1 MTAATHET
9 GLDGLMLAKTES
21 VALIG
26 TEAHLVEVEVDVG
39 TGVPRFTIVGLPSS
53 TVREADQR
61 VRSAILSSSENWPQQ
76 RITANLAPGAL
87 RKEGTHFDLPLAF
100 GVLAASGR
108 IPSEPLAGWI
118 VVGELALDGS
128 VRPVRGTL
136 AAAIACRESGRR
148 GIICPASNAVEAS
161 LVEGIEVVPVKALR
175 ECIDWAKGTWAPDP
189 LPTNVDRVAPV
200 YPDMREVRGQGVAK
214 EALEIAAAGGHNLL
228 MCGPPGS
235 GKTMLASRLS
245 GILPAMSVEESL
257 EVTRVYSV
265 AGILGEHAGLVT
277 DRPFRAPHH
286 HATLAGVIGGG
297 TGLPR
302 PGEVSLAHHGV
313 LFLDELPLY
322 RGEVLESLRVPLE
335 AGRVRIARSA
345 GAVSY
350 PARFSLIAA
359 MNPCPCGYNGDA
371 KRACRCREHRREAYQ
386 SKLSG
391 PFVDR
396 MDLGITLTRLT
407 RAELMGPPEGET
419 SEAIRARVEAARS
432 RQSLRWGSSLTNA
445 SVPAGQFRTNL
456 NLTAEA
462 NLELGSVIDGL
473 ALTGRGVDRLLRV
486 SRTVA
491 DLHGSTEVTPEHLGK
506 ALSYRLQNLEGVQA
520 A

>member
-1 MTAATHET
+1 
-9 GLDGLMLAKTES
+9 MLAKTES

-61 VRSAILSSSENWPQQ
+61 VRSAILSSSESWPQQ

-108 IPSEPLAGWI
+108 IDRKPVEGWI

-148 GIICPASNAVEAS
+148 GVICPAANAVEAS
-161 LVEGIEVVPVKALR
+161 LVEGIEVVPVRSLR
-175 ECIDWAKGTWAPDP
+175 ECIDWAKGTWTPEAPEEP
-189 LPTNVDRVAPV
+189 AQATEAHC
-200 YPDMREVRGQGVAK
+200 PDMTEVRGQSMAK

-235 GKTMLASRLS
+235 GKTMLASRLP
-245 GILPAMSVEESL
+245 GILPAMTLEESL

-265 AGILGEHAGLVT
+265 AGLLGERAGLVT
-277 DRPFRAPHH
+277 SRPFRAPHH
-286 HATLAGVIGGG
+286 HISLAGLIGGG
-297 TGLPR
+297 SGLPR
-302 PGEVSLAHHGV
+302 PGEVSLANLGV

-335 AGRVRIARSA
+335 SGRVRIARSA

-350 PARFSLIAA
+350 PSRFSLIAA
-359 MNPCPCGYNGDA
+359 MNPCPCGFTGDNR
-371 KRACRCREHRREAYQ
+371 RACNCKERRLEGYR

-396 MDLGITLTRLT
+396 MDLGVTLSRLT
-407 RAELMGPPEGET
+407 RNELMGPPQGDP
-419 SEAIRARVEAARS
+419 SAVIRSRVQAAR
-432 RQSLRWGSSLTNA
+432 RVQSERWGTSATNA
-445 SVPAGQFRTNL
+445 SVGASRFRSKVA
-456 NLTAEA
+456 LTSDARSKLGEA
-462 NLELGSVIDGL
+462 IDGL

-486 SRTVA
+486 ARTLA
-491 DLHGSTEVTPEHLGK
+491 DLGGDSKVTAKHVGHALGF
-506 ALSYRLQNLEGVQA
+506 RLQVGNLVVA

>member
-1 MTAATHET
+1 
-9 GLDGLMLAKTES
+9 MLAKTES

-108 IPSEPLAGWI
+108 IPTEPLEKWI

-161 LVEGIEVVPVKALR
+161 LVEGIEVVPVRSLR

-189 LPTNVDRVAPV
+189 LEEPPQTVEPHCA
-200 YPDMREVRGQGVAK
+200 DMSEVRGQRMAK

-235 GKTMLASRLS
+235 GKTMLASRLP
-245 GILPAMSVEESL
+245 GILPAMTLEESL
-257 EVTRVYSV
+257 EVTRVHSV
-265 AGILGEHAGLVT
+265 AGLLGERAGLVSS
-277 DRPFRAPHH
+277 RSFRAPHH
-286 HATLAGVIGGG
+286 HISLAGLIGGG
-297 TGLPR
+297 SGLPR
-302 PGEVSLAHHGV
+302 PGEVSLAHLGV

-335 AGRVRIARSA
+335 SGRVRIARSA
-345 GAVSY
+345 GAVTY
-350 PARFSLIAA
+350 PSRFSLIAA
-359 MNPCPCGYNGDA
+359 MNPCPCGFTGDDR
-371 KRACRCREHRREAYQ
+371 RACNCKEQRLEGYR

-396 MDLGITLTRLT
+396 MDLGVTLSRLT
-407 RAELMGPPEGET
+407 RSELMGPPQGDT
-419 SEAIRARVEAARS
+419 SRVIRSRVEAARKL
-432 RQSLRWGSSLTNA
+432 QSERWGASLTNA
-445 SVPAGQFRTNL
+445 SVGTGRFRRGLALASGARTK
-456 NLTAEA
+456 
-462 NLELGSVIDGL
+462 LGDAIDGL

-486 SRTVA
+486 ARTLA
-491 DLHGSTEVTPEHLGK
+491 DLSEDDLVTEDHLGH
-506 ALSYRLQNLEGVQA
+506 ALAFRLQSGNLVVA

>member
-1 MTAATHET
+1 
-9 GLDGLMLAKTES
+9 MLAKTES

-108 IPSEPLAGWI
+108 IPPEPLENWV

-136 AAAIACRESGRR
+136 AAAIACRESARR

-161 LVEGIEVVPVKALR
+161 LVEGIEVVQVQSLR
-175 ECIDWAKGTWAPDP
+175 ECIDWAKGTWTPGPFEEPPPAVEPHCS
-189 LPTNVDRVAPV
+189 
-200 YPDMREVRGQGVAK
+200 DMSEVRGQRMAK

-235 GKTMLASRLS
+235 GKTMLASRLP
-245 GILPAMSVEESL
+245 GILPAMTLEESL

-265 AGILGEHAGLVT
+265 AGLLGERAGLVT
-277 DRPFRAPHH
+277 SRPFRAPHH
-286 HATLAGVIGGG
+286 HISLAGLIGGG
-297 TGLPR
+297 SGLPR
-302 PGEVSLAHHGV
+302 PGEVSLAHLGV

-350 PARFSLIAA
+350 PSRFSLIAA
-359 MNPCPCGYNGDA
+359 MNPCPCGFTGDN
-371 KRACRCREHRREAYQ
+371 RRSCNCKEQRLEGYR

-396 MDLGITLTRLT
+396 MDLGVTLSRLT
-407 RAELMGPPEGET
+407 RSELMGPPQGD
-419 SEAIRARVEAARS
+419 SSQIIRSRVEAAR
-432 RQSLRWGSSLTNA
+432 RLQSQRWGGSLTNA
-445 SVPAGQFRTNL
+445 SVGVGRFRRGVA
-456 NLTAEA
+456 LTSDARTR
-462 NLELGSVIDGL
+462 LGDAIDGL

-486 SRTVA
+486 ARTLA
-491 DLHGSTEVTPEHLGK
+491 DLSGNDKVTGDHLGH
-506 ALSYRLQNLEGVQA
+506 ALGFRLQSGNLVVA

>member
-1 MTAATHET
+1 
-9 GLDGLMLAKTES
+9 MLAKTES

-108 IPSEPLAGWI
+108 IPPEPLENWV

-136 AAAIACRESGRR
+136 AAAIACRESARR

-161 LVEGIEVVPVKALR
+161 LVEGIEVVQVQSLR
-175 ECIDWAKGTWAPDP
+175 ECIDWAKGTWTPDP
-189 LPTNVDRVAPV
+189 PPVTPRRVEPV
-200 YPDMREVRGQGVAK
+200 SPDMREVRGQGVAK

-235 GKTMLASRLS
+235 GKTMLATRLP
-245 GILPAMSVEESL
+245 GILPAMTLEESL

-265 AGILGEHAGLVT
+265 AGILGQHAGLVR
-277 DRPFRAPHH
+277 DRPFRSPHH

-313 LFLDELPLY
+313 LFIDELPLY

-335 AGRVRIARSA
+335 AGLVRIARSA
-345 GAVSY
+345 GAVTY

-359 MNPCPCGYNGDA
+359 MNPCPCGYSGDA
-371 KRACRCREHRREAYQ
+371 KRACRCREHRREAYR

-391 PFVDR
+391 PFIDR

-407 RAELMGPPEGET
+407 RAELVGPPEGE
-419 SEAIRARVEAARS
+419 SSDVIRARVEAARAQ
-432 RQSLRWGSSLTNA
+432 QSLRWGPSLTNA
-445 SVPAGQFRTNL
+445 SVPAGRFRAAL
-456 NLTAEA
+456 DLTAEA
-462 NLELGSVIDGL
+462 GLELGSVIDGL

-491 DLHGSTEVTPEHLGK
+491 DLHGSTEVTAEHLGK
-506 ALSYRLQNLEGVQA
+506 ALGYRLQNLEGVRA

>member
-1 MTAATHET
+1 
-9 GLDGLMLAKTES
+9 MLAKTES

-53 TVREADQR
+53 SVREADQR

-100 GVLAASGR
+100 GVLAAGDSLLR
-108 IPSEPLAGWI
+108 ERLAEWV

-136 AAAIACRESGRR
+136 AAAITCRERGRK
-148 GIICPASNAVEAS
+148 GIICPAANAVEAS
-161 LVEGIEVVPVKALR
+161 LVEGIAVVQVRTLR
-175 ECIDWAKGTWAPDP
+175 ECIDWARGQWTPEPVDASTRLPESQAPD
-189 LPTNVDRVAPV
+189 
-200 YPDMREVRGQGVAK
+200 MSEVRGQGLAK
-214 EALEIAAAGGHNLL
+214 EALEVAAAGGHNLL

-235 GKTMLASRLS
+235 GKTMLASRLP
-245 GILPAMSVEESL
+245 GILPAMSLEESL

-265 AGILGEHAGLVT
+265 AGLLGERAGLVSG
-277 DRPFRAPHH
+277 RPFRAPHH
-286 HATLAGVIGGG
+286 HISLAGLIGGG

-313 LFLDELPLY
+313 LFMDELPLY
-322 RGEVLESLRVPLE
+322 KGEVLESLRVPLE
-335 AGRVRIARSA
+335 SGRVRIARSA
-345 GAVSY
+345 GAISY
-350 PARFSLIAA
+350 PSRFSLIAA
-359 MNPCPCGYNGDA
+359 MNPCPCGYTGDPH
-371 KRACRCREHRREAYQ
+371 RVCSCREARVETYL

-391 PFVDR
+391 PFIDR
-396 MDLGITLTRLT
+396 IDLGIMLTRLT
-407 RAELMGPPEGET
+407 RSELLGPTEGDSSAT
-419 SEAIRARVEAARS
+419 IRARVEAARNLQS
-432 RQSLRWGSSLTNA
+432 RRWGASLTNA
-445 SVPAGQFRTNL
+445 SVPTGALRKGL
-456 NLTAEA
+456 SLTPRARA
-462 NLELGSVIDGL
+462 ELGEAIDGL

-486 SRTVA
+486 SRTIA
-491 DLHGSTEVTPEHLGK
+491 DLEGSAEVTETHVAHALG
-506 ALSYRLQNLEGVQA
+506 YRLQTLEGVRA

>member
-1 MTAATHET
+1 
-9 GLDGLMLAKTES
+9 MLAKTES

-61 VRSAILSSSENWPQQ
+61 VRSAILSSSESWPQQ

-108 IPSEPLAGWI
+108 IPSQPLEGWI

-148 GIICPASNAVEAS
+148 GVICPAANAVEAS
-161 LVEGIEVVPVKALR
+161 LVEGIEVVAVRSLR
-175 ECIDWAKGTWAPDP
+175 KCIDWARGTSPPAAVPVTQEQV
-189 LPTNVDRVAPV
+189 LPV

-214 EALEIAAAGGHNLL
+214 EALEVAAAGGHNLL

-235 GKTMLASRLS
+235 GKTMLASRLP
-245 GILPAMSVEESL
+245 GILPAMSLEESL

-265 AGILGEHAGLVT
+265 AGILGQHAGLVT
-277 DRPFRAPHH
+277 DRPFRSPHH
-286 HATLAGVIGGG
+286 HATLAGIIGGG

-302 PGEVSLAHHGV
+302 PGEASLAHHGV

-335 AGRVRIARSA
+335 AGHVRIARSA
-345 GAVSY
+345 GAVTY
-350 PARFSLIAA
+350 PAQFSLIAA
-359 MNPCPCGYNGDA
+359 MNPCPCGYSGDA
-371 KRACRCREHRREAYQ
+371 KRSCCCREHRREAYR

-396 MDLGITLTRLT
+396 MDLGIMLTRLT
-407 RAELMGPPEGET
+407 RAELVGPPEGET
-419 SEAIRARVEAARS
+419 SETIRTRVEEARARQS
-432 RQSLRWGSSLTNA
+432 RRWGTGITNA
-445 SVPAGQFRTNL
+445 SVPPGRFRKDL

-462 NLELGSVIDGL
+462 QAELGDVIDGV

-486 SRTVA
+486 ARTVA
-491 DLHGSTEVTPEHLGK
+491 DLHGSLRVGAEHLGV
-506 ALSYRLQNLEGVQA
+506 ALGYRLQNLEGVQA

>member
-1 MTAATHET
+1 
-9 GLDGLMLAKTES
+9 MLAKTES

-39 TGVPRFTIVGLPSS
+39 PGIPRFTIVGLPSS

-61 VRSAILSSSENWPQQ
+61 VRSAILSSSESWPGQ

-100 GVLAASGR
+100 GVLAANGR
-108 IPSEPLAGWI
+108 VPHERLMDWI

-136 AAAIACRESGRR
+136 AAAIACREAGLR
-148 GIICPASNAVEAS
+148 GIVCPAPNAVEAA
-161 LVEGIEVVPVKALR
+161 LVEGIEVIPVASLR
-175 ECIDWAKGTWAPDP
+175 ECIDWAKECWTPGPIEEP
-189 LPTNVDRVAPV
+189 VRPVDAHC
-200 YPDMREVRGQGVAK
+200 PDMREVRGQGLAK

-235 GKTMLASRLS
+235 GKTMLASRLP
-245 GILPAMSVEESL
+245 GILPAMTLEESL

-265 AGILGEHAGLVT
+265 AGLLGERAGLVT

-286 HATLAGVIGGG
+286 HISLAGLIGGG
-297 TGLPR
+297 SGLPR
-302 PGEVSLAHHGV
+302 PGEVSLAHLGV

-335 AGRVRIARSA
+335 SGRVRLARSA
-345 GAVSY
+345 GAVTY
-350 PARFSLIAA
+350 PSRFSLIAA
-359 MNPCPCGYNGDA
+359 MNPCPCGYSGDPH
-371 KRACRCREHRREAYQ
+371 RACNCREARVETYL

-391 PFVDR
+391 PFIDR
-396 MDLGITLTRLT
+396 MDLGITLNRLT
-407 RAELMGPPEGET
+407 RSELLGPSEGD
-419 SEAIRARVEAARS
+419 SSMAIRERVEAARLLQA
-432 RQSLRWGSSLTNA
+432 RRWGDSLTNA
-445 SVPAGQFRTNL
+445 SVPTGAIRNGVA
-456 NLTAEA
+456 LTPAA
-462 NLELGSVIDGL
+462 KAELGAAIDGL
-473 ALTGRGVDRLLRV
+473 GLTGRGVDRLLRV
-486 SRTVA
+486 SRTIA
-491 DLHGSTEVTPEHLGK
+491 DLNDSSDVNETHVGHALG
-506 ALSYRLQNLEGVQA
+506 YRLQTLSGVRA

>member
-1 MTAATHET
+1 
-9 GLDGLMLAKTES
+9 MLAKTES

-61 VRSAILSSSENWPQQ
+61 VRSAILSSSESWPQQ

-100 GVLAASGR
+100 GVLVASGR
-108 IPSEPLAGWI
+108 ILRDPMEGWI

-136 AAAIACRESGRR
+136 AAAIACRESGRK
-148 GIICPASNAVEAS
+148 GIICPAANAVEAS
-161 LVEGIEVVPVKALR
+161 LVEGIEVVPVRSLR
-175 ECIDWAKGTWAPDP
+175 ECVDWAKGAWSPDAPEQAGEV
-189 LPTNVDRVAPV
+189 TQSHC
-200 YPDMREVRGQGVAK
+200 PDMTEVRGQSMAK

-235 GKTMLASRLS
+235 GKTMLASRLP
-245 GILPAMSVEESL
+245 GILPTMTLEESL

-265 AGILGEHAGLVT
+265 AGLLGERAGLVT
-277 DRPFRAPHH
+277 SRPFRAPHH
-286 HATLAGVIGGG
+286 HISLAGLIGGG
-297 TGLPR
+297 SGLPR
-302 PGEVSLAHHGV
+302 PGEASLAHLGV

-335 AGRVRIARSA
+335 SGRVRIARSA

-350 PARFSLIAA
+350 PSRFSLIAA
-359 MNPCPCGYNGDA
+359 MNPCPCGFTGDDR
-371 KRACRCREHRREAYQ
+371 RACNCGQHRLERYR

-396 MDLGITLTRLT
+396 MDLGVTLSRLT
-407 RAELMGPPEGET
+407 RSELMGPPQGDT
-419 SEAIRARVEAARS
+419 SEVIRSRVQAAR
-432 RQSLRWGSSLTNA
+432 RLQSDRWGASSTNA
-445 SVPAGQFRTNL
+445 SVGAGLFRSRVG
-456 NLTAEA
+456 LTADARAKLGEA
-462 NLELGSVIDGL
+462 IDGL

-486 SRTVA
+486 ARTLA
-491 DLHGSTEVTPEHLGK
+491 DLSGDSKVTAGHLGH
-506 ALSYRLQNLEGVQA
+506 ALGFRLQAGNLVVA

>member
-1 MTAATHET
+1 
-9 GLDGLMLAKTES
+9 MLAKTES

-61 VRSAILSSSENWPQQ
+61 VRSAILSSSESWPQQ

-108 IPSEPLAGWI
+108 LPRDPLEGWI

-136 AAAIACRESGRR
+136 AAAIACRESGRK
-148 GIICPASNAVEAS
+148 GIICPAANAVEAT
-161 LVEGIEVVPVKALR
+161 LVDDIDVVPVRSLR
-175 ECIDWAKGTWAPDP
+175 QCIDWAKGTWTPDP
-189 LPTNVDRVAPV
+189 PPVMQDPVQPV
-200 YPDMREVRGQGVAK
+200 YPDMREVRGQGIAK

-235 GKTMLASRLS
+235 GKTMLASRLP
-245 GILPAMSVEESL
+245 GILPVMTIEESL

-265 AGILGEHAGLVT
+265 AGILGQHAGLVT
-277 DRPFRAPHH
+277 DRPFRSPHH

-302 PGEVSLAHHGV
+302 PGEASLAHHGV

-335 AGRVRIARSA
+335 AGQVRIARSA
-345 GAVSY
+345 GAVTY

-359 MNPCPCGYNGDA
+359 MNPCPCGYSGDA
-371 KRACRCREHRREAYQ
+371 KRLCRCKEHRREAYR

-391 PFVDR
+391 PFIDR
-396 MDLGITLTRLT
+396 MDLGIMLTRLT
-407 RAELMGPPEGET
+407 RTELVGPPEGET
-419 SEAIRARVEAARS
+419 SEAIRARVEDARA
-432 RQSLRWGSSLTNA
+432 RQCRRWGSSLTNA
-445 SVPAGQFRTNL
+445 SVPAGRFRRDL
-456 NLTAEA
+456 NLSADAET
-462 NLELGSVIDGL
+462 ELGSVIDGVS
-473 ALTGRGVDRLLRV
+473 LTGRGVDRLLRV

-491 DLHGSTEVTPEHLGK
+491 DLQGSTKVGAEHLGV
-506 ALSYRLQNLEGVQA
+506 ALGYRLQNLEGVQA

>member
-1 MTAATHET
+1 
-9 GLDGLMLAKTES
+9 MLAKTES

-61 VRSAILSSSENWPQQ
+61 VRSAILSSAESWPQQ

-108 IPSEPLAGWI
+108 IPGDSLRDWI

-128 VRPVRGTL
+128 VRPVRGAL
-136 AAAIACRESGRR
+136 AAAIACRSAGRM
-148 GIICPASNAVEAS
+148 GIVCPASNAAEAA
-161 LVEGIEVVPVKALR
+161 LVEGIEVIAVDSLR
-175 ECIDWAKGTWAPDP
+175 QCIDWAKGRWTPGPIEEPA
-189 LPTNVDRVAPV
+189 LATALHC
-200 YPDMREVRGQGVAK
+200 PDMAEIRGQGTAK

-228 MCGPPGS
+228 MSGPPGS
-235 GKTMLASRLS
+235 GKTMLASRMP
-245 GILPAMSVEESL
+245 GILPAMSLEESL
-257 EVTRVYSV
+257 EVTSVYSI
-265 AGILGEHAGLVT
+265 AGLLGERAGLIT
-277 DRPFRAPHH
+277 GRPFRAPHH
-286 HATLAGVIGGG
+286 HISLAGLIGGG
-297 TGLPR
+297 SGLAR
-302 PGEVSLAHHGV
+302 PGEASLAHLGV

-335 AGRVRIARSA
+335 SGRVRIARSA
-345 GAVSY
+345 GAVTY
-350 PARFSLIAA
+350 PSRFSLIAA
-359 MNPCPCGYNGDA
+359 MNPCPCGYIGDD
-371 KRACRCREHRREAYQ
+371 RRPCNCKEARLESYK

-396 MDLGITLTRLT
+396 MDLGVCLTRLT
-407 RAELMGPPEGET
+407 RSELMGPPQGDP
-419 SEAIRARVEAARS
+419 SADIRARVEEARS
-432 RQSLRWGSSLTNA
+432 VQSERWGGGLTNA
-445 SVPAGQFRTNL
+445 SVGAGRFRAEVA
-456 NLTAEA
+456 LTPKARA
-462 NLELGSVIDGL
+462 LLGDAIDGL

-486 SRTVA
+486 SRTIA
-491 DLHGSTEVTPEHLGK
+491 DLRGSLDVTATHIGH
-506 ALSYRLQNLEGVQA
+506 ALNYRLQTLEGVRA

>member
-1 MTAATHET
+1 
-9 GLDGLMLAKTES
+9 MLAKTES

-61 VRSAILSSSENWPQQ
+61 VRSAILSSSESWPQQ

-108 IPSEPLAGWI
+108 IDRKPVEGWI
-118 VVGELALDGS
+118 VVGELALNGS

-148 GIICPASNAVEAS
+148 GIICPAANAVEAS
-161 LVEGIEVVPVKALR
+161 LVEGVEVVPVRSLR
-175 ECIDWAKGTWAPDP
+175 ECIDWAKGAWTPDALSAEREP
-189 LPTNVDRVAPV
+189 IRPI

-235 GKTMLASRLS
+235 GKTMLASRLP
-245 GILPAMSVEESL
+245 GILPAMNVEESL
-257 EVTRVYSV
+257 EVTRIYSV
-265 AGILGEHAGLVT
+265 AGILGQQAGLVT
-277 DRPFRAPHH
+277 DRPFRSPHH
-286 HATLAGVIGGG
+286 HATLAGIIGGG

-302 PGEVSLAHHGV
+302 PGEASLAHHGV

-345 GAVSY
+345 GAVTY
-350 PARFSLIAA
+350 PAQFSLIAA
-359 MNPCPCGYNGDA
+359 MNPCPCGYSGDA
-371 KRACRCREHRREAYQ
+371 KRSCSCREYRREAYR

-396 MDLGITLTRLT
+396 MDLGIMLTRLT
-407 RAELMGPPEGET
+407 RAELIGPPEGET
-419 SEAIRARVEAARS
+419 SETIRSRVEEARARQS
-432 RQSLRWGSSLTNA
+432 RRWGTGITNA
-445 SVPAGQFRTNL
+445 SVLAGRFRKELT
-456 NLTAEA
+456 LTADA
-462 NLELGSVIDGL
+462 HTELGDVIEGV

-491 DLHGSTEVTPEHLGK
+491 DLQRSEEVGVEHLGV
-506 ALSYRLQNLEGVQA
+506 ALGYRLQNLEGVHA